1 MFKVKGI
8 LFLVDSQTQSLS
20 ATVRL
25 TGTSVPSRPKQN
37 SISPKLAPQGTKQE
51 NSWEE
56 MSFHFHSD
64 ATSHLASL
72 PERRHLT
79 GEFKIVY
86 FFSQKFLKAFLCLS
100 LFFIIITVLNL
111 ENRKEKKITAS
122 PGTQREFLLT
132 FWCDSFP
139 MDFNVVLLVMH
150 MQFLAFLFHLT
161 LCKQPL
167 HGSGTVFICVF
178 NRAAC
183 YSIK

>member
-51 NSWEE
+51 NPWEE

-79 GEFKIVY
+79 GEFKIVN
-86 FFSQKFLKAFLCLS
+86 FFSPEVSKSFSLS
-100 LFFIIITVLNL
+100 III
-111 ENRKEKKITAS
+111 
-122 PGTQREFLLT
+122 
-132 FWCDSFP
+132 
-139 MDFNVVLLVMH
+139 
-150 MQFLAFLFHLT
+150 
-161 LCKQPL
+161 L
-167 HGSGTVFICVF
+167 HY
-178 NRAAC
+178 N
-183 YSIK
+183 YSIKFGKQKRKKNYS